1 MQFVGQNEEEA
12 FDNRILSRKKGDF
25 MKGKKIQKWFL
36 MGIFGVLM
44 GLGITKP
51 LCVKAQ
57 VVYPGKIEITEE
69 GKKFKY

>member
-1 MQFVGQNEEEA
+1 
-12 FDNRILSRKKGDF
+12 

-57 VVYPGKIEITEE
+57 IVYPGKIEITEE
-69 GKKFKY
+69 GKK